1 MKWKETEWGYIV
13 RLEVEDE
20 VISSLSQLAR
30 QKGIKGGVFY
40 GIGAVEEA
48 VIGYFDPET
57 KQYHKKNL
65 QESKELVSLKG
76 TISWLEGKPF
86 IHAHVVLAGA
96 DFIAYGGHLFSSKVS
111 ATVELWVHTL
121 GYELRRFYEP
131 YQKMNL
137 LEV

>member
-1 MKWKETEWGYIV
+1 MKWRETEWGYIL

-30 QKGIKGGVFY
+30 QKGIKGGVFC

-48 VIGYFDPET
+48 VIGYFDPST
-57 KQYHKKNL
+57 KQYQKKKL
-65 QESKELVSLKG
+65 KKSMELVSLKG
-76 TISWLEGKPF
+76 TVSWLKEEPF

-96 DFIAYGGHLFSSKVS
+96 DFRAHGGHLFSAKVN

-121 GYELRRFYEP
+121 GEELKRFYEP
-131 YQKMNL
+131 QQKMNL